1 MMEPQTFE
9 IWTPVLT
16 IIGANLAMMLTSIGV
31 AIALYLH
38 TDKKIDEFRKSV
50 DSFKDEVNKEMR
62 DFHKTLCE
70 IQAGARYRGVMTDEN
85 EGM

>member
-1 MMEPQTFE
+1 MEPQALQ

-16 IIGANLAMMLTSIGV
+16 IVGANIAMMVTSIGI

-38 TDKKIDEFRKSV
+38 TDKKID
-50 DSFKDEVNKEMR
+50 SFKDSVNKEMR

-70 IQAGARYRGVMTDEN
+70 IQAGRRYNGVMTEEN
-85 EGM
+85 EGE

>member
-1 MMEPQTFE
+1 MEPQTLQ

-16 IIGANLAMMLTSIGV
+16 IIGANLALMLTSIGV

-38 TDKKIDEFRKSV
+38 TDKKIDSLRESV
-50 DSFKDEVNKEMR
+50 DSFKEVVNKEMR

-70 IQAGARYRGVMTDEN
+70 IQSGIKQKKDKE
-85 EGM
+85 